1 MTEETMREAASS
13 ALILAVTMNFLALGT
28 SNLKACIRAAALQG
42 LFVSVFPLL
51 FTPAPSLRLL
61 GLVIVAGLVKSVVIP
76 GMLTRA
82 LREVHVQHETEPYLG
97 LVPSVL
103 LLAAGTGATTLFASR
118 LPLEP
123 AHRDLLVVP
132 VALSTLLAGFLLLTT
147 RRKAISQV
155 TGYLILENGIFVFA
169 QLLHEA
175 MPALVEVGVLL
186 DLLVGIFVMGIVMN
200 HIQREFGS
208 LDTER
213 LSELR
218 D

>member
-1 MTEETMREAASS
+1 MPQAASS
-13 ALILAVTMNFLALGT
+13 ILILAVTMNFVALGT
-28 SNLKACIRAAALQG
+28 SSLRACVRAAALQG
-42 LFVSVFPLL
+42 LFVSLFPLL
-51 FTPAPSLRLL
+51 FSPAPTLRLV
-61 GLVIVAGLVKSVVIP
+61 GLVLVAGAVKALVIP
-76 GMLTRA
+76 AMLYRA
-82 LREVHVQHETEPYLG
+82 LREVHIQHEVEPYLG
-97 LVPSVL
+97 FVPSVL
-103 LLAAGTGATTLFASR
+103 LCAVGTGATTLFASR
-118 LPLEP
+118 LPLVP
-123 AHRDLLVVP
+123 SHRELLVVP
-132 VALSTLLAGFLLLTT
+132 VALATLFAGFLLLTT

-208 LDTER
+208 LDTDR

>member
-1 MTEETMREAASS
+1 MREAASS
-13 ALILAVTMNFLALGT
+13 VLILAVTMNFLALGT

-42 LFVSVFPLL
+42 LFVSVFPVL

-61 GLVIVAGLVKSVVIP
+61 GLVIVAGIVKAVVIP
-76 GMLTRA
+76 GMLTKA
-82 LREVHVQHETEPYLG
+82 LREVHIQHETEPYLG

-118 LPLEP
+118 LPLQPE
-123 AHRDLLVVP
+123 HRDLLVVP
-132 VALSTLLAGFLLLTT
+132 VALSTLFAGFLLLTT

-175 MPALVEVGVLL
+175 MPTLVEVGVLL

-213 LSELR
+213 LAELR

>member
-1 MTEETMREAASS
+1 MREAASS

-61 GLVIVAGLVKSVVIP
+61 GLVIVAGIVKAVVIP

-82 LREVHVQHETEPYLG
+82 LREVHIKHEMEPYLG

-118 LPLEP
+118 LPLQPE
-123 AHRDLLVVP
+123 HRDLLVVP
-132 VALSTLLAGFLLLTT
+132 VALSTLFAGFLLLTT

-175 MPALVEVGVLL
+175 MPTLVEVGVLL

-213 LSELR
+213 LAELR

>member
-1 MTEETMREAASS
+1 MREAASS
-13 ALILAVTMNFLALGT
+13 VLILAVTMNFVALGS

-42 LFVSVFPLL
+42 LFVSAFPLL
-51 FTPAPSLRLL
+51 FSEAPSLRLVA
-61 GLVIVAGLVKSVVIP
+61 LVAVAGIVKAGVIP
-76 GMLTRA
+76 AMLNRA
-82 LREVHVQHETEPYLG
+82 LREVHIKHEVEPYLG

-103 LLAAGTGATTLFASR
+103 VLAAGTGAAALFASR
-118 LPLEP
+118 LPLT
-123 AHRDLLVVP
+123 ATHRELLVVP
-132 VALSTLLAGFLLLTT
+132 VSLATLFAGFLMLTT

-155 TGYLILENGIFVFA
+155 IGYLILENGIFVFA
-169 QLLHEA
+169 QLLHDA

-186 DLLVGIFVMGIVMN
+186 DLVVGIFVMGIVMN
-200 HIQREFGS
+200 HIQKEFGS